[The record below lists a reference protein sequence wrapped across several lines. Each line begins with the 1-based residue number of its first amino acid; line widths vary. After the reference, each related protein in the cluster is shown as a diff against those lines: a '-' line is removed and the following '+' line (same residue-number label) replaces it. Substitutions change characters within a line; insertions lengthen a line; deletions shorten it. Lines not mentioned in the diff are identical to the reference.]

1 MNPNKSTFNIFNY
14 NPALKDISG
23 LSATIKFLF
32 YYLPFLVLF
41 TLSGCASTSDNDK
54 ALLENEE
61 NQTLSDPRDPFE
73 VVNRPFWTFT
83 WDYVDKY
90 IAKPATNL
98 YTSYTPPFLRTGLYN
113 MALNLNEPASIINNA
128 LQLKFT
134 DAAKSTGR
142 FVLNS
147 TIGLL
152 GFYDPA
158 SDFDWSGEQE
168 EFGEV
173 LGTYGIG
180 DGPYLVIPGL
190 GPSSLREEVGD
201 YVDGLYW
208 PMAVINF
215 WPNIARLG
223 VLALEKRAAVRDQ
236 EQLVLE
242 SADPYEFIKNAYFQ
256 NMNYR
261 LYDGN
266 PPIIINEAQEAEI
279 DALLEKFE
287 DLD

>member
-1 MNPNKSTFNIFNY
+1 VS
-14 NPALKDISG
+14 
-23 LSATIKFLF
+23 SAIILYFRF
-32 YYLPFLVLF
+32 FILVLII
-41 TLSGCASTSDNDK
+41 TLSGCSSTPDREEQGTITEDTSTTISD
-54 ALLENEE
+54 
-61 NQTLSDPRDPFE
+61 SRDPLE
-73 VVNRPFWTFT
+73 VINRPFWTFT

-90 IAKPATNL
+90 IAKPASDV
-98 YTSYTPPFLRTGLYN
+98 YTTYMPPFLRTGLYN
-113 MALNLNEPASIINNA
+113 MALNLNEPASIINNT
-128 LQLKFT
+128 LQLKFSA
-134 DAAKSTGR
+134 AAKNTGR

-147 TIGLL
+147 TIGLF

-173 LGTYGIG
+173 LGTYGVG

-190 GPSSLREEVGD
+190 GPSSVREEVGD

-208 PMAVINF
+208 PMVVIDF

-223 VLALEKRAAVRDQ
+223 ILALEKRAAVRDQ
-236 EQLVLE
+236 EQLVVE
-242 SADPYEFIKNAYFQ
+242 SEDPYEFIKNAYFQ

-266 PPIIINEAQEAEI
+266 PPIIIDEAEEAEI
-279 DALLEKFE
+279 DALLDDF
-287 DLD
+287 DDMD